1 MSRTLRLYLAV
12 FTVAAALISGIQAQ
26 TQPSQPSQDKG
37 QTDQQPQPG
46 AQDQQ
51 QGPHRRGPRARRAA
65 RRHNMQELA
74 EKLNLTDDQKKQF
87 QQIRQNSMQQ
97 AKAIHND
104 SSLTQDQKREK
115 QMALRKQ
122 SHQEMFKVLTP
133 EQQAQLKQMREEHKQ
148 KMQEQKKGGT
158 DKSSS
163 SNGSGDDDPF
173 AGMVSDDND
182 GGTRA

>member
-1 MSRTLRLYLAV
+1 MSRTLRLHLAV
-12 FTVAAALISGIQAQ
+12 FTVAAAMVLGVQAQ

-37 QTDQQPQPG
+37 QSDQQAQPG

-87 QQIRQNSMQQ
+87 QQIRQNSMEQ

-115 QMALRKQ
+115 QIALRKQ
-122 SHQEMFKVLTP
+122 SHQEMFKVLTQ
-133 EQQAQLKQMREEHKQ
+133 EQQAQLKQMREEHRQ
-148 KMQEQKKGGT
+148 KMQQKKGDA

-163 SNGSGDDDPF
+163 SGGSGDDDPF
-173 AGMVSDDND
+173 AGMVSDDDD
-182 GGTRA
+182 GGARA

>member
-12 FTVAAALISGIQAQ
+12 FTVAAALVSGVQAQ

-37 QTDQQPQPG
+37 QTDQQAQPG

-51 QGPHRRGPRARRAA
+51 QGPRHRGPRARRAA

-74 EKLNLTDDQKKQF
+74 QKLNLTDDQKKQF
-87 QQIRQNSMQQ
+87 QQIRQNSMEQ

-133 EQQAQLKQMREEHKQ
+133 EQQARLKQMREEHRQ
-148 KMQEQKKGGT
+148 KMQQKKSET

-163 SNGSGDDDPF
+163 SSGGNADDDPF
-173 AGMVSDDND
+173 AGMVSDDDD
-182 GGTRA
+182 GGMRA